1 MKKHSLQTSK
11 IHMDDYMIDRL
22 NVALSLLKRFI
33 EIMEEEKD
41 GSITI
46 EQQISDLYMECKEK
60 GL

>member
-1 MKKHSLQTSK
+1 MYTNRDIDKE
-11 IHMDDYMIDRL
+11 MMDRL

-46 EQQISDLYMECKEK
+46 EQQISDLYMDCKEN

>member
-1 MKKHSLQTSK
+1 
-11 IHMDDYMIDRL
+11 MDDYMIDRL

>member
-1 MKKHSLQTSK
+1 MK
-11 IHMDDYMIDRL
+11 DDDKMIERI

>member
-1 MKKHSLQTSK
+1 MYVDRKISK
-11 IHMDDYMIDRL
+11 ETMDRL
-22 NVALSLLKRFI
+22 NESLSLLKKFI

-46 EQQISDLYMECKEK
+46 EQQISDLYMEGKKK

>member
-1 MKKHSLQTSK
+1 MRE
-11 IHMDDYMIDRL
+11 DDKMIERV

-46 EQQISDLYMECKEK
+46 EQQISDLYMDCKK
-60 GL
+60 NGL

>member
-1 MKKHSLQTSK
+1 MYVDRN
-11 IHMDDYMIDRL
+11 IDDDMMGRL

-41 GSITI
+41 GTITI
-46 EQQISDLYMECKEK
+46 EQQISDLYMECKEN

>member
-1 MKKHSLQTSK
+1 MVVDRK
-11 IHMDDYMIDRL
+11 IDKEMMERL

-46 EQQISDLYMECKEK
+46 EQQISDLYMDCKEN